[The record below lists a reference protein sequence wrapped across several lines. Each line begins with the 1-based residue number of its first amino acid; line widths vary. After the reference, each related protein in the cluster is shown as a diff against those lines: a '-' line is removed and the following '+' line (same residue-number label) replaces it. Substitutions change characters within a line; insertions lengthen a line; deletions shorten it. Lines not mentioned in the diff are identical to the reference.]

1 MSRNILIPRPATY
14 KISELADAAGT
25 TPRTVRFYTA
35 EGLLPPPDARGRY
48 ALYSNEHLDR
58 LRLID
63 RLKEAHQPLNAIR
76 ERLAQLTGEEIG
88 SLLRG
93 TQHRPP
99 SDSLDDLLLRSAAT
113 IPARTG
119 QGDVE
124 SSPFRGGA

>member
-1 MSRNILIPRPATY
+1 MSELGIPMPRTATY
-14 KISELADAAGT
+14 TISELADAAGT

-76 ERLAQLTGEEIG
+76 ERLSQLTREEIS
-88 SLLRG
+88 SLLKKAQDR
-93 TQHRPP
+93 R
-99 SDSLDDLLLRSAAT
+99 
-113 IPARTG
+113 
-119 QGDVE
+119 
-124 SSPFRGGA
+124 